1 MNRRRDGWWW
11 PWLPALP
18 ALVVVVV
25 LAGGATVGAV
35 ATSLDVTP
43 LRPGGWGLDAWRTA
57 ADDPGLRD
65 AIVFTVA
72 TTIVGTALSL
82 VVGIGLAVVVRGRPW
97 ARAAATLPV
106 LVPHL
111 LAAVVAVA
119 WLGPGGL
126 VDRVLGDLPLE
137 VVRARSGA
145 GIVLVHVVKEAP
157 FLALLAL
164 VAWDQRVAAR
174 EEAAA
179 VLGAG
184 PWDRLRLVVLP
195 ALRVPL
201 TIGTTVVA
209 AYLLGSFEV
218 ALLVGP
224 TRPDTVA
231 TWALRATRTAD
242 LSGQSVAAAV
252 LVATAVA
259 TLAVAAV
266 AALSIRGQR
275 RG

>member
-1 MNRRRDGWWW
+1 MNGRREGWWW
-11 PWLPALP
+11 PWLPAVP
-18 ALVVVVV
+18 ALVVVTV
-25 LAGGATVGAV
+25 LAGGASVGAV
-35 ATSLDVTP
+35 VTSLDTTP

-57 ADDPGLRD
+57 AVDPDLRD
-65 AIVFTVA
+65 AVVFTV
-72 TTIVGTALSL
+72 TTTVVGTALSL
-82 VVGIGLAVVVRGRPW
+82 VLGIALAAVVRGRSW
-97 ARAAATLPV
+97 ARAVATLPV

-111 LAAVVAVA
+111 LVAVVAVA

-126 VDRVLGDLPLE
+126 VDRVLGDLPVQL
-137 VVRARSGA
+137 VRARSGA

-164 VAWDQRVAAR
+164 ATWDERVAAR

-184 PWDRLRLVVLP
+184 PWDRFRLVVLP

-231 TWALRATRTAD
+231 TWALRATRTAS

-259 TLAVAAV
+259 TLAVAAL
-266 AALSIRGQR
+266 AGLSMRGR
-275 RG
+275 HRG